1 VVIRL
6 LVDDRRI
13 DLATDTVELK
23 LSVNLVAEDVLQVVL
38 RCSWVEPCV
47 IVSRVENDRLP
58 VMQVASLN
66 LRVR

>member
-1 VVIRL
+1 M
-6 LVDDRRI
+6 LVDDGRI

-23 LSVNLVAEDVLQVVL
+23 LSVDVVAEDVLQVVL

-58 VMQVASLN
+58 VMQVASPD